1 MTTYRKFKSLLKN
14 KRDDTELGDLFK
26 FLIEQLNKSKCEKI
40 YNSYDPNCEC
50 GKIEDC
56 NCLNMDVRFWDY
68 EDFKKDNFNDVI
80 YPCSI
85 RKGSKTVDIKY
96 IKNKKNHFIKITLKK
111 NNRIAYD
118 IIQKQ
123 SDNEIERKFYPYC
136 DWGGY
141 NYTFM
146 IFSDLSIYAEL
157 NNGKLYPATLKSISN
172 SIHVLNPYWEKTK
185 IISKCMNLIYEFFST
200 KHILFKDILEENK
213 ENLIDSNIK
222 INDIWK
228 YNTKV
233 ELLKG
238 NIKNV
243 EVPKKFNKLRLH
255 TGFLMLKASK
265 YIDKNDMQK
274 LYILDDKVEFLYRCS
289 LKDQIIELF
298 TLYYIH
304 TLKHENMDCDSIYDY
319 KGYISDYII
328 MTINFSKSKKVNLKI
343 KSVKR
348 ILEEHDRLTKE
359 MYEKETPTIK
369 IKKNSKF
376 KNLKMSYEFEKI
388 KTKKRLIQETREQK
402 HCVWS
407 YAEDINKD
415 KCMIYSTIFEGN
427 RYTLEI
433 RINRK
438 KYKLAQIKGFR
449 NSLAPQELID
459 SIEKQLKNQ
468 RVA

>member
-1 MTTYRKFKSLLKN
+1 MSEFNYSEVVSYLKKDN
-14 KRDDTELGDLFK
+14 TELGKLLK
-26 FLIEQLNKSKCEKI
+26 FLIENLSNLKCEK
-40 YNSYDPNCEC
+40 SYDFSNTFF
-50 GKIEDC
+50 DFR
-56 NCLNMDVRFWDY
+56 LWDY
-68 EDFKKDNFNDVI
+68 RDLQKESFNGMV
-80 YPCSI
+80 YPCSV
-85 RKGSKTVDIKY
+85 RKNTNTIDIKY
-96 IKNKKNHFIKITLKK
+96 MKNGSRYLKIFLRKH
-111 NNRIAYD
+111 NRVAFD
-118 IIQKQ
+118 IEKSLDDDSITR
-123 SDNEIERKFYPYC
+123 RKFYPYSE
-136 DWGGY
+136 GGY
-141 NYTFM
+141 IYTFI
-146 IFSDLSIYAEL
+146 IFSDLSMFAETK
-157 NNGKLYPATLKSISN
+157 NGKIYPATLKSISN
-172 SIHVLNPYWEKTK
+172 SIYVSENDNIKRF
-185 IISKCMNLIYEFFST
+185 MNLIYEFFST
-200 KHILFKDILEENK
+200 KHILFKDILKENEENI
-213 ENLIDSNIK
+213 IDANIK

-255 TGFLMLKASK
+255 TGFLILKASK

-298 TLYYIH
+298 TLYCIH

-319 KGYISDYII
+319 KGYISDYIR

-376 KNLKMSYEFEKI
+376 KNLKLSYEFEKI

-449 NSLAPQELID
+449 NSLVPQELID